1 VELWAYDEEDRMTQS
16 IFKDKVVVI
25 TGASS
30 GIGRELAFQLAAQG
44 ALLSL
49 AARNVERLESVRA
62 ECERHGAKAIAL
74 ITDVS
79 EPVQCQELIR
89 QTVERFSRLDVLIN
103 NAGRTMHVNFE
114 DVRDPSIF
122 EKLMRVNY
130 LGSVYCT
137 YYALPY
143 LKETHGRIVGI
154 SSLTGKTGVPT
165 RSGYAAS
172 KHAMAGF
179 FDSLRIELA
188 KHQIS
193 VTMIYPGFVATAVRE
208 EAFGDDG
215 QAVGKSSIRESEVMP
230 VETCA
235 QIILRAAALR
245 KREVVMTLRGKIGVW
260 LKLMAPGLVDRI
272 ARKAIRTGR

>member
-1 VELWAYDEEDRMTQS
+1 MNQLMGLYAQPGPAEYYTTHYPNSTDYKILDIPGAAVPVTLWGECDAAAPSTPSYLTVTAMDA
-16 IFKDKVVVI
+16 F
-25 TGASS
+25 
-30 GIGRELAFQLAAQG
+30 GR
-44 ALLSL
+44 
-49 AARNVERLESVRA
+49 
-62 ECERHGAKAIAL
+62 ID
-74 ITDVS
+74 I
-79 EPVQCQELIR
+79 
-89 QTVERFSRLDVLIN
+89 LIN
-103 NAGRTMHVNFE
+103 NAGKTMYANIE

-122 EKLMRVNY
+122 EKLMRINY

-143 LKETHGRIVGI
+143 LKQTQGRILGI

-179 FDSLRIELA
+179 FDSLRIEMA
-188 KHQIS
+188 PHNVS

-208 EAFGDDG
+208 QAFGENG
-215 QAVGKSSIRESEVMP
+215 QSVGRSTVRESEIMP

-235 QIILRAAALR
+235 KIILQAAAQR
-245 KREVVMTLRGKIGVW
+245 KREVVMTWRGKIGIW
-260 LKLMAPGLVDRI
+260 LKLIAPGLVDRI

>member
-1 VELWAYDEEDRMTQS
+1 MTQS

-30 GIGRELAFQLAAQG
+30 GIGQELAFQLAEQG
-44 ALLSL
+44 AWLSL
-49 AARNVERLESVRA
+49 AARTVERLESVKT
-62 ECERHGAKAIAL
+62 ECERRGGKAIA
-74 ITDVS
+74 ISTDVS
-79 EPVQCQELIR
+79 EQTQCENLIR
-89 QTVERFSRLDVLIN
+89 QTVDRFTRIDMLVN
-103 NAGRTMHVNFE
+103 NAGMTMFANFE

-137 YYALPY
+137 YYALPF
-143 LKETHGRIVGI
+143 LKQTRGRLLGV

-165 RSGYAAS
+165 RTGYAAS

-188 KHQIS
+188 PQNVT

-208 EAFGDDG
+208 QALGEDG
-215 QAVGKSSIRESEVMP
+215 QSVGRSTVHESEVMP

-260 LKLMAPGLVDRI
+260 LKLMVPGLVDRI